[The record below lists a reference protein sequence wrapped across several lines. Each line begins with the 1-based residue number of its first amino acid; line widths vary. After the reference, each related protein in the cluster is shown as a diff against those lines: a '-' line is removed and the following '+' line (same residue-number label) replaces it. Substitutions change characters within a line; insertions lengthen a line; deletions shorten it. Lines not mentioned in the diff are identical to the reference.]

1 MTELKN
7 PIFPLEQE
15 NAFHVYQ
22 GEELY
27 VATKWWQ
34 QNIFTSQQTN
44 QIFNIFFKLT
54 CNGEL
59 CKIQYVEKAET
70 KFNLRS
76 TNDRKDTK
84 KRTSILGCKYFH
96 QKGHNFNKYAKF
108 IIIDHLL
115 NLHGSKESL
124 WEMLVILENFWIQ
137 NLKTQLPF
145 GLNQE
150 LRK

>member
-115 NLHGSKESL
+115 
-124 WEMLVILENFWIQ
+124 I
-137 NLKTQLPF
+137 
-145 GLNQE
+145 
-150 LRK
+150 